1 MRSLMAALY
10 LANLRT
16 YLLDTHDVDFFSDH
30 LRIQQDWIF
39 FSSSDKVQASGRPVA
54 EAVKYLVFL
63 ILVPRRSD
71 HGAARAVAERHSH
84 RTRPTGAGPLCYLY
98 MASASSSLPLA
109 WSLDLT
115 HRCAHIYATIALL
128 LAILASSYRSL
139 A

>member
-63 ILVPRRSD
+63 IS
-71 HGAARAVAERHSH
+71 G
-84 RTRPTGAGPLCYLY
+84 T
-98 MASASSSLPLA
+98 
-109 WSLDLT
+109 
-115 HRCAHIYATIALL
+115 ATI
-128 LAILASSYRSL
+128 
-139 A
+139 